1 MLNQPSVSV
10 LSLSIALALLTASS
24 ASFAN
29 LNKNEQVKSVASN
42 TSGLT
47 DQLIIRFKD
56 TTSATAADAVLRKLQ
71 TEKGEKF
78 RYARSTQQK
87 ADIFRFNKRKSKAE
101 WDNLNAWLKQQPE
114 VEYVEPDYVLNKMAL
129 PNDSYISYQWPLTD
143 SNVGIRAEQAWATST
158 GLNTVVA
165 VLDTGYL
172 PHADLV
178 ANILPGY
185 DMINDSFVG
194 NDGNGRDADAFDPGD
209 YVLAGEC
216 NSTTGS
222 NSSWHGTHVAGTIAA
237 VANNA
242 SGVAGVAYNA
252 KILPVRVLGKCGGYT
267 SDIADGILWASGNS
281 VTGVPANPTPARVIN
296 MSLGGA
302 NACSTTLQNA
312 INAARSKNTVVIAAA
327 GNSNLDASQFA
338 PANCNGVVTVA
349 ATGRNGGKAYYSNF
363 GSIVDIAAPGGS
375 MSSSAYDGILST
387 LNAGTQAPTSDNYA
401 FYQGTSMATPHVA
414 GTAALM
420 LSANPALTP
429 DQVESLLKSTA
440 RTFPASCSGCG
451 TGLMDANA
459 AVQAA
464 LTVVTPP
471 TDSYAALKATL
482 TTNRNV
488 WTSKAIKNYSYIL
501 EKGSQKFKLT
511 IRSGKAYSGVD
522 LNTNRSLSKTAL
534 NTYGKTVEQLFAVI
548 DTAITNKAASVN
560 ATYDVSL
567 GYPSAINI
575 DQNTSVVGDES
586 SYKAYNLVKN

>member
-1 MLNQPSVSV
+1 MLNQTPVSA

-24 ASFAN
+24 ASYAN
-29 LNKNEQVKSVASN
+29 LDKNEKVKPSPSDN
-42 TSGLT
+42 SGLT

-56 TTSATAADAVLRKLQ
+56 TTSAANADAVLRKLQ

-78 RYARSTQQK
+78 RYARSTQQN
-87 ADIFRFNKRKSKAE
+87 ADVFRFNKRKSKAE
-101 WDNLNAWLKQQPE
+101 WDNLNTWLKQQPE
-114 VEYVEPDYVLNKMAL
+114 IEYVEPDYVLSKMAL
-129 PNDSYISYQWPLTD
+129 PNDSYLSYQWSLTD
-143 SNVGIRAEQAWATST
+143 SNVGIRADQAWASST

-194 NDGNGRDADAFDPGD
+194 NDGNGRDADASDPGD

-242 SGVAGVAYNA
+242 TGVAGVAYNA

-281 VTGVPANPTPARVIN
+281 VTGVPSNPTPARVIN

-338 PANCNGVVTVA
+338 PANCNGVIAVA
-349 ATGRNGGKAYYSNF
+349 ATGRDGGKAYYSNF
-363 GSIVDIAAPGGS
+363 GSIVDIAAPGGA

-387 LNAGTQAPTSDNYA
+387 LNAGTQTPTSDNYA
-401 FYQGTSMATPHVA
+401 FYQGTSMATPHVS

-420 LSANPALTP
+420 LSANPTLTP

-464 LTVVTPP
+464 LNVVTPP
-471 TDSYAALKATL
+471 TDPYAALKTTL
-482 TTNRNV
+482 TTNRNL
-488 WTSKAIKNYSYIL
+488 WTSKAISNYTYTL

-511 IRSGKAYSGVD
+511 IRSGKVYSGID
-522 LNTNRSLSKTAL
+522 LSTNRSLSKTAL
-534 NTYGKTVEQLFAVI
+534 TTYGKTIPQLFTLI
-548 DTAITNKAASVN
+548 DTAISNKAAIVN
-560 ATYDVSL
+560 VSYDASL
-567 GYPSAINI
+567 GYPTAISLDQSA
-575 DQNTSVVGDES
+575 SVTGDETN
-586 SYKAYNLVKN
+586 YKAYSLVKN

>member
-1 MLNQPSVSV
+1 MLNQTPVSA

-24 ASFAN
+24 ASYAN
-29 LNKNEQVKSVASN
+29 LDKNEKVKPIPSDN
-42 TSGLT
+42 SGLT

-56 TTSATAADAVLRKLQ
+56 TTSAANADAVLRKLQ

-78 RYARSTQQK
+78 RYARSTQQN
-87 ADIFRFNKRKSKAE
+87 ADVFRFNKRKSKAE
-101 WDNLNAWLKQQPE
+101 WDNLNTWLKQQPE
-114 VEYVEPDYVLNKMAL
+114 IEYVEPDYVLNKMAL
-129 PNDSYISYQWPLTD
+129 PNDSYLSYQWSLTD
-143 SNVGIRAEQAWATST
+143 SNVGIRADQAWASST

-194 NDGNGRDADAFDPGD
+194 NDGNGRDADASDPGD

-242 SGVAGVAYNA
+242 TGVAGVAYNA

-281 VTGVPANPTPARVIN
+281 VTGVPGNPTPARVIN

-338 PANCNGVVTVA
+338 PANCNGVIAVA
-349 ATGRNGGKAYYSNF
+349 ATGRDGGKAYYSNF
-363 GSIVDIAAPGGS
+363 GSIVDIAAPGGA

-387 LNAGTQAPTSDNYA
+387 LNAGTQTPTSDNYA
-401 FYQGTSMATPHVA
+401 FYQGTSMATPHVS

-420 LSANPALTP
+420 LSANPTLTP

-464 LTVVTPP
+464 LNVVTPP
-471 TDSYAALKATL
+471 TDPYAALKTTL
-482 TTNRNV
+482 TSNRNL
-488 WTSKAIKNYSYIL
+488 WTSKAISNYTYTL

-511 IRSGKAYSGVD
+511 IRSGKVYSGID
-522 LNTNRSLSKTAL
+522 LSTNRSLSKTAL
-534 NTYGKTVEQLFAVI
+534 TTYGKTIPQLFTLI
-548 DTAITNKAASVN
+548 DTAISNKAAIVN
-560 ATYDVSL
+560 VSYDASL
-567 GYPSAINI
+567 GYPTAISLDQSA
-575 DQNTSVVGDES
+575 SVTGDETN
-586 SYKAYNLVKN
+586 YKAYSLVKN

>member
-1 MLNQPSVSV
+1 MLNQTPVSA

-24 ASFAN
+24 ASYAN
-29 LNKNEQVKSVASN
+29 LDKNEKVKPIPSDN
-42 TSGLT
+42 SGLT

-56 TTSATAADAVLRKLQ
+56 TTSAANADAVLRKLQ

-87 ADIFRFNKRKSKAE
+87 ADVFRFNKRKSKAE
-101 WDNLNAWLKQQPE
+101 WDNLNTWLKQQPE
-114 VEYVEPDYVLNKMAL
+114 IEYVEPDYVLSKMAL
-129 PNDSYISYQWPLTD
+129 PNDSYLGYQWSLTD
-143 SNVGIRAEQAWATST
+143 SNVGIRADQAWATST

-194 NDGNGRDADAFDPGD
+194 NDGNGRDADASDPGD

-242 SGVAGVAYNA
+242 TGVAGVAYNA

-281 VTGVPANPTPARVIN
+281 VTGVPSNPTPARVIN
-296 MSLGGA
+296 MSLGGT

-338 PANCNGVVTVA
+338 PANCNGVIAVA
-349 ATGRNGGKAYYSNF
+349 ATGRDGGKAYYSNF
-363 GSIVDIAAPGGS
+363 GSIVDIAAPGGA
-375 MSSSAYDGILST
+375 MSSSAYNGILST
-387 LNAGTQAPTSDNYA
+387 LNAGTQTPTSDNYS
-401 FYQGTSMATPHVA
+401 FYQGTSMATPHVS

-420 LSANPALTP
+420 LSANPTLTP

-464 LTVVTPP
+464 LNVVTPP
-471 TDSYAALKATL
+471 IDPYAALKTSL
-482 TTNRNV
+482 TSNRNL
-488 WTSKAIKNYSYIL
+488 WTSKTIKNYSYIL

-511 IRSGKAYSGVD
+511 IRSGKVYSGID

-534 NTYGKTVEQLFAVI
+534 TTYGKTIPQLFTLI
-548 DTAITNKAASVN
+548 DIAISNKAATVN
-560 ATYDVSL
+560 ASYDASL
-567 GYPSAINI
+567 GYPTAISLDQSANVI
-575 DQNTSVVGDES
+575 GDETN
-586 SYKAYNLVKN
+586 YKAYSLVKN

>member
-1 MLNQPSVSV
+1 
-10 LSLSIALALLTASS
+10 
-24 ASFAN
+24 
-29 LNKNEQVKSVASN
+29 
-42 TSGLT
+42 
-47 DQLIIRFKD
+47 
-56 TTSATAADAVLRKLQ
+56 
-71 TEKGEKF
+71 
-78 RYARSTQQK
+78 
-87 ADIFRFNKRKSKAE
+87 
-101 WDNLNAWLKQQPE
+101 
-114 VEYVEPDYVLNKMAL
+114 MAL
-129 PNDSYISYQWPLTD
+129 PNDSYLSYQWPLTD
-143 SNVGIRAEQAWATST
+143 TNVGIRAEQAWATST

-172 PHADLV
+172 PHADLI

-194 NDGNGRDADAFDPGD
+194 NDGNGRDADASDPGD

-242 SGVAGVAYNA
+242 TGVAGVAYNA

-327 GNSNLDASQFA
+327 GNSNMDASQFA
-338 PANCNGVVTVA
+338 PANCNGVIAVA
-349 ATGRNGGKAYYSNF
+349 ATGRDGGKAYYSNF

-375 MSSSAYDGILST
+375 MSSSAYDDILST
-387 LNAGTQAPTSDNYA
+387 LNAGAQTPTSDNYA
-401 FYQGTSMATPHVA
+401 FYQGTSMATPHVS

-420 LSANPALTP
+420 LSANPTLTP

-440 RTFPASCSGCG
+440 RTFPAICTGCG
-451 TGLMDANA
+451 TGLINANA

-464 LTVVTPP
+464 LNTVAPP
-471 TDSYAALKATL
+471 ADPYASIKTAL
-482 TTNRNV
+482 TTNRSL
-488 WTSKAIKNYSYIL
+488 WMSKAIKNYNYVL
-501 EKGSQKFKLT
+501 EQGRQKFKLT
-511 IRSGKAYSGVD
+511 IRSGKVYSGID
-522 LNTNRSLSKTAL
+522 LSTNRSLSKTAL
-534 NTYGKTVEQLFAVI
+534 NTYGKTMEQLFAVI
-548 DTAITNKAASVN
+548 DTAIANKAASVS

-567 GYPSAINI
+567 GYPSTISI
-575 DQNTSVVGDES
+575 DQKANIIGDEI
-586 SYKAYNLVKN
+586 SYKAYSFVKN